1 MLILHKTATNF
12 NYSTKKRER
21 MGSLLID
28 CIGYGGLVINLYSM
42 STKGEYKLRFISL
55 IANIIYILYG
65 ALISATPIIVGCTIA
80 VFLHGYHL
88 RRLKIKKQSN
98 D

>member
-1 MLILHKTATNF
+1 MNTF
-12 NYSTKKRER
+12 
-21 MGSLLID
+21 LID
-28 CIGYGGLVINLYSM
+28 SIGYGGLIINLYSM

-55 IANIIYILYG
+55 IANIVYILYG

-80 VFLHGYHL
+80 VFLHGYHI
-88 RRLKIKKQSN
+88 RRLNNKKNNN

>member
-1 MLILHKTATNF
+1 MNAI
-12 NYSTKKRER
+12 
-21 MGSLLID
+21 LID

-42 STKGEYKLRFISL
+42 STKGEYKLRKVSL

-65 ALISATPIIVGCTIA
+65 VLISATPIIVGCTIA

-88 RRLKIKKQSN
+88 RRLKIKKNNN

>member
-1 MLILHKTATNF
+1 MSPLI
-12 NYSTKKRER
+12 
-21 MGSLLID
+21 ID

-42 STKGEYKLRFISL
+42 STKGEYKLRLISL
-55 IANIIYILYG
+55 IANVIYILYG
-65 ALISATPIIVGCTIA
+65 TLISAAPIIVGCTIA

-88 RRLKIKKQSN
+88 RRLKIKKNSY

>member
-1 MLILHKTATNF
+1 MNTI
-12 NYSTKKRER
+12 
-21 MGSLLID
+21 LID

-42 STKGEYKLRFISL
+42 STKGEYKLRLISL
-55 IANIIYILYG
+55 IANTIYIIYG

-80 VFLHGYHL
+80 VFLHGYHI
-88 RRLKIKKQSN
+88 RRLKIKKYNN

>member
-1 MLILHKTATNF
+1 MNTI
-12 NYSTKKRER
+12 
-21 MGSLLID
+21 LID
-28 CIGYGGLVINLYSM
+28 SIGYGGLAINLYSM
-42 STKGEYKLRFISL
+42 SAKGEYKLRFISL

-65 ALISATPIIVGCTIA
+65 VLISATPIIVGCTIA

-88 RRLKIKKQSN
+88 RRLNIKKNNN